1 MVLWPQ
7 LLVLSPSVIVIEAQ
21 AQKWLLE
28 DMQKMLESILWI
40 RILAFHSWL
49 KYVKENFLKN
59 TKIKSAHCRIKDNYM
74 KRIS

>member
-28 DMQKMLESILWI
+28 DMQKMLESIL
-40 RILAFHSWL
+40 
-49 KYVKENFLKN
+49 
-59 TKIKSAHCRIKDNYM
+59 
-74 KRIS
+74 

>member
-1 MVLWPQ
+1 M
-7 LLVLSPSVIVIEAQ
+7 VIEAQ

-28 DMQKMLESILWI
+28 DITKMLESFLWI

-49 KYVKENFLKN
+49 KCVKENFLKN
-59 TKIKSAHCRIKDNYM
+59 IKKKSAHCRLKDNYM